1 MVVCMQKKNRNNLRN
16 FIFVILLLNG
26 CAGHEYRENQNKLI
40 DLVANKDAEGIEKLT
55 AKSDFLSGEESEYL
69 KDLEKGN
76 AQYINGNYCA
86 AVDWF
91 DKALD
96 KTKSQ
101 YTVDVS
107 DKISSMIGV
116 GEDVFYGTSY
126 EKSLTRFYRSLA
138 NYHVFNEGFCRV
150 KTQKNNA
157 NQDEKKALSDKEKR
171 QKLYSARST
180 VLEWNSWLR
189 GRYIAKDDRLYIDD
203 LLMRL
208 WGAFLHE
215 KIGSKYD
222 LQTAKHL
229 YDDAKDVATNR
240 MAVYKLF
247 NKNSDDFV
255 KNLDKKDV
263 RQGLIDKENEYV
275 KDVVEFA
282 NRQIERIKQNKKAN
296 LQIILRES
304 GVNVKKVKKVDI
316 TKMDCGVTGELIS
329 VASTVLGG
337 SSINIE
343 MPYMDL
349 KPTNYRYYYNLK
361 KDGKV
366 VKTNKIVLAEPVS
379 EIAYTE
385 FQEKLEELRNSLI
398 NNAKAKYIAG
408 LSAAYGTIIAGKD
421 SEYSQLFVLIAI
433 AEFAVIRSAI
443 EESGKVDIRQWVSL
457 PSNIFVGTDTIKP
470 GEYDLEIIQVNK
482 NDKSEK
488 VVNSRKIKIDN
499 EDGTEFIDLWV

>member
-1 MVVCMQKKNRNNLRN
+1 MRYFSAVLNNACA
-16 FIFVILLLNG
+16 ILVFFL
-26 CAGHEYRENQNKLI
+26 CSCSSHQYRENQQLLT
-40 DLVANKDAEGIEKLT
+40 DLVAKKDVAEIEKLT
-55 AKSDFLSGEESEYL
+55 SKKSFLPGEESWFL
-69 KDLEKGN
+69 KDLEVGN
-76 AQYINGNYCA
+76 AQYINGNYCS

-96 KTKSQ
+96 KTRSQ

-126 EKSLTRFYRSLA
+126 ENSLTRFYRSLA
-138 NYHVFNEGFCRV
+138 SYHVFNNGFCAV
-150 KTQKNNA
+150 KGSKDKE
-157 NQDEKKALSDKEKR
+157 NQAEKKALTDKEKR

-189 GRYIAKDDRLYIDD
+189 GRYVAKNDRLYIDD

-229 YDDAKDVATNR
+229 YEDAKDVAVNR

-247 NKNSDDFV
+247 NKNSEHFV
-255 KNLDKKDV
+255 KNLDNKDV

-275 KDVVEFA
+275 KDVVDFA
-282 NRQIERIKQNKKAN
+282 NRQIERIKQNKRAN
-296 LQIILRES
+296 LQVVLRE
-304 GVNVKKVKKVDI
+304 GAVNVKKVNKVDI
-316 TKMDCGVTGELIS
+316 TKMDLGIGADLIS
-329 VASTVLGG
+329 FASRVLGT
-337 SSINIE
+337 SSIFVE

-349 KPTNYRYYYNLK
+349 TPTNYRYYYNVK
-361 KDGKV
+361 NGSTV

-385 FQEKLEELRNSLI
+385 FNEKLEGLRSSI
-398 NNAKAKYIAG
+398 MTSVKAKYLG
-408 LSAAYGTIIAGKD
+408 CLTAAYGTIIAAKD
-421 SEYSQLFVLIAI
+421 TDFELLITLGAI
-433 AEFAVIRSAI
+433 AGFTVCREAI

-457 PSNIFVGTDTIKP
+457 PSNIFVGTDNVAP
-470 GEYDLEIIQVNK
+470 GEYDFEVVQVNK
-482 NDKSEK
+482 GDRSEK
-488 VVNSRKIKIDN
+488 VVDRRKIKIEGD
-499 EDGTEFIDLWV
+499 DKTEFIDLWV

>member
-1 MVVCMQKKNRNNLRN
+1 MRYFSAVLNNACA
-16 FIFVILLLNG
+16 ILVFFL
-26 CAGHEYRENQNKLI
+26 CSCSSHQYRENQQLLT
-40 DLVANKDAEGIEKLT
+40 DLVAKKDVAEIEKLT
-55 AKSDFLSGEESEYL
+55 SKKSFLPGEESEYL
-69 KDLEKGN
+69 KELEKGN
-76 AQYINGNYCA
+76 AQYINGNYCS
-86 AVDWF
+86 AVEWF

-96 KTKSQ
+96 KTRSQ

-126 EKSLTRFYRSLA
+126 ENSLTRFYRSLA
-138 NYHVFNEGFCRV
+138 SYHVFNNGFCAV
-150 KTQKNNA
+150 KGSKNKEKQA
-157 NQDEKKALSDKEKR
+157 EKKPLTDKEKR

-189 GRYIAKDDRLYIDD
+189 GRYVAKNDRLYIDD

-229 YDDAKDVATNR
+229 YEDAKDVAVNR

-247 NKNSDDFV
+247 NKNSENFV
-255 KNLDKKDV
+255 KNLDNKDV

-275 KDVVEFA
+275 KDVVDFA
-282 NRQIERIKQNKKAN
+282 NRQIERIKQNKRAN
-296 LQIILRES
+296 LQVVLREG

-421 SEYSQLFVLIAI
+421 SEYSQLFVLMAI

-457 PSNIFVGTDTIKP
+457 PSNIFVGTDNVAP
-470 GEYDLEIIQVNK
+470 GEYDFEVVQVNK
-482 NDKSEK
+482 GDRSEK
-488 VVNSRKIKIDN
+488 VVDRRKIKIEGGDK
-499 EDGTEFIDLWV
+499 TEFIDLWV